1 MNFKGVLAIYFHEMD
16 RMKRTLF
23 QSLIS
28 PLISTSLYFIVFGS
42 AIGSRITEVDGIP
55 YGSFIVPGMIMLTLL
70 TQSISNASFGIFFPK
85 FTGTIYELLAAPISS
100 LEIILGFVG
109 AAASKSL
116 IIGCIIIATAGMF
129 VDLSIAHPF
138 IMIFFL
144 VLTAI
149 TFSLFGFIIGFWAD
163 NFEKLQLIPILVITP
178 LVFLGGS
185 FYSINMLP
193 ELWQKISL
201 LNPVLY
207 LVSGFRWSFYEV
219 SDVSILTSLI
229 TILLMLI
236 ISFSKLAIS
245 CFFKFISCTWYC
257 FFFAIGFKIA

>member
-1 MNFKGVLAIYFHEMD
+1 MN
-16 RMKRTLF
+16 RMRRTLF
-23 QSLIS
+23 QSLVS
-28 PLISTSLYFIVFGS
+28 PLISTSLYFVVFGS
-42 AIGSRITEVDGIP
+42 AIGSRITEVDGVA

-85 FTGTIYELLAAPISS
+85 FSGTIYELLAAPLSS
-100 LEIILGFVG
+100 FEIILGFVG
-109 AAASKSL
+109 AAATKSL
-116 IIGCIIIATAGMF
+116 IIGCVIIATAGMF

-193 ELWQKISL
+193 EFWQNISL

-207 LVSGFRWSFYEV
+207 LVSGFRWSFYEIA
-219 SDVSILTSLI
+219 DVSVLTSLFTILFMLILCVIII
-229 TILLMLI
+229 TI
-236 ISFSKLAIS
+236 SFAKG
-245 CFFKFISCTWYC
+245 Y
-257 FFFAIGFKIA
+257 KIKN

>member
-1 MNFKGVLAIYFHEMD
+1 MNYKGVKAIYLHEMD

-28 PLISTSLYFIVFGS
+28 PLISTSLYFVVFGS
-42 AIGSRITEVDGIP
+42 AIGSRITEVNGIP

-100 LEIILGFVG
+100 FEIILGFVG

-138 IMIFFL
+138 VMIFFL
-144 VLTAI
+144 VLTAV

-185 FYSINMLP
+185 FYSIDMLP
-193 ELWQKISL
+193 EFWQRVSL
-201 LNPVLY
+201 FNPVLY
-207 LVSGFRWSFYEV
+207 LVSGFRWSFYEI
-219 SDVSILTSLI
+219 SDVSMLTSLI
-229 TILLMLI
+229 TIMFMLI
-236 ISFSKLAIS
+236 SCIIIISVS
-245 CFFKFISCTWYC
+245 
-257 FFFAIGFKIA
+257 FAKGYKIKN